1 MKKIFI
7 FIGILVIAISI
18 IKSNIQK
25 PKNLS
30 NNTKESLSEL
40 ADFNANL
47 ADDLSSGDGFD
58 EDIYTLKKSI
68 ERSDKP
74 VSSSDKNFSIALPLM
89 KDFKKKDLQASNEYY
104 KFVNSTNIE
113 EALSNETLINSNK
126 INFFISKIDELNN
139 AYDKYLFVY
148 DQNVAELKRNMINSE
163 ITKEFISG
171 FEGSLKQSRERME
184 RLKNSTFNYYSRLKD
199 ILKLADTINSKNLFM
214 LDGDSLVILD
224 DNYLNKYNV
233 AIEKFNKALGI
244 MEKEQEAYIQ
254 NMRNSSNKL
263 KDYIEKN

>member
-7 FIGILVIAISI
+7 FIGVLVIAISI
-18 IKSNIQK
+18 IKSNIQQ

-30 NNTKESLSEL
+30 KNTKESLSEL

-47 ADDLSSGDGFD
+47 ADDLSTGDSLN
-58 EDIYTLKKSI
+58 EEKYVLKKTNQK
-68 ERSDKP
+68 SDKSI
-74 VSSSDKNFSIALPLM
+74 SSSDKNFSIAIPLM
-89 KDFKKKDLQASNEYY
+89 QDFKKRDLKAAAEYS

-113 EALSNETLINSNK
+113 EALSDETLINSNK
-126 INFFISKIDELNN
+126 INFFISKIDELIK
-139 AYDKYLFVY
+139 AYDKYLFIY
-148 DQNVAELKRNMINSE
+148 DESVKDIKEKFRNSGVS
-163 ITKEFISG
+163 KEFRNS

-184 RLKNSTFNYYSRLKD
+184 RLKNSTFTYYSRLKD
-199 ILKLADTINSKNLFM
+199 ILKLADTINSKDLFM
-214 LDGDSLVILD
+214 IDGDSLVILD

-233 AIEKFNKALGI
+233 AIEKFNKALLI
-244 MEKEQEAYIQ
+244 MDKEQEAYIQ